1 MRRRLAAALAIGLG
15 LTFTVSP
22 DAAGV
27 KVKIHFD
34 KAFNF
39 KQMRTWQWATDP
51 GQVIL
56 ARVQGED
63 KDAVRRLAEPII
75 LEAVGA
81 ELRKRG
87 VSEAMVAPDLTVAYY
102 LAMTIGASAQSMG
115 QFLAPVPEWG
125 LPYFAP
131 STTSLQAIE
140 RGTLVIDLSSAGRV
154 VWRGLGEAGFTM
166 DADAK
171 KREALLR
178 EAIKKV
184 INRYPPKQ

>member
-1 MRRRLAAALAIGLG
+1 MRKRLAIVLAIGLG
-15 LTFTVSP
+15 LTFTVRP

-34 KAFNF
+34 KAFDF
-39 KQMRTWQWATDP
+39 KQMHTWEWARDP

-63 KDAVRRLAEPII
+63 RDAVRRRAEPVI
-75 LEAVGA
+75 LEAVGT

-87 VSEAMVAPDLTVAYY
+87 VTDATVAADLTVAYY
-102 LAMTIGASAQSMG
+102 LAMTVGASAQTMG

-131 STTSLQAIE
+131 STTSLEALE
-140 RGTLVIDLSSAGRV
+140 RGTLVLDLSSGGRV
-154 VWRGLGEAGFTM
+154 VWRGIGEAGFTM
-166 DADAK
+166 DADM
-171 KREALLR
+171 KRRETMLR
-178 EAIKKV
+178 EAVRKILE
-184 INRYPPKQ
+184 RYPPKQ